1 MSLVDQSQ
9 IIKILPKGL
18 ITIPKKF
25 RQNLGLE
32 ENGLARIKQDTGRL
46 IVEPVRTLPYPVRSY
61 TDAEIDEFLKLDAQQ
76 SQQLKKKGLLA

>member
-1 MSLVDQSQ
+1 MSLADQAQ

-32 ENGLARIKQDTGRL
+32 ENGLARVKQDAGRL
-46 IVEPVRTLPYPVRSY
+46 IVEPVRTIPYPVRSY
-61 TDAEIDEFLKLDAQQ
+61 TDAEIDEFLKLDAQE
-76 SQQLKKKGLLA
+76 SQQLKKKGLL